1 MPTNNSSFAGGQRAL
16 FRFWGC
22 KECCRHCGHHHHH
35 LLRPHAAPTSSPL
48 PPCAL
53 RHVFPPLCPCR
64 LLAPFLAADV
74 SLATAHRPRSPYSH
88 ALCYISTPTPL
99 DRYRSTRATVS
110 RKARNGAK
118 QPLTPTWTCHDGY
131 CYKRRVLSNKRFDS
145 APTKR
150 ARGRRWWSRSRFGF
164 KPSRQRCAVR
174 VPFLPV
180 FGDRFFDTFFSA
192 MPTSLDHKTLRPVA
206 RMNRRR
212 HRRLPLLKRSRIC
225 YDIHGGRKQSPA
237 AVGAVKERLHALRK
251 LIPRKTDSVKKK
263 ETATDRIFEET
274 AEYILLLRAQVEVL
288 KLLVDFH
295 SPSCME
301 KNGGMQ

>member
-1 MPTNNSSFAGGQRAL
+1 
-16 FRFWGC
+16 
-22 KECCRHCGHHHHH
+22 
-35 LLRPHAAPTSSPL
+35 
-48 PPCAL
+48 
-53 RHVFPPLCPCR
+53 
-64 LLAPFLAADV
+64 
-74 SLATAHRPRSPYSH
+74 
-88 ALCYISTPTPL
+88 PL

-118 QPLTPTWTCHDGY
+118 QPLTPT
-131 CYKRRVLSNKRFDS
+131 
-145 APTKR
+145 
-150 ARGRRWWSRSRFGF
+150 
-164 KPSRQRCAVR
+164 
-174 VPFLPV
+174 
-180 FGDRFFDTFFSA
+180 
-192 MPTSLDHKTLRPVA
+192 
-206 RMNRRR
+206 RR

-251 LIPRKTDSVKKK
+251 LIPRKTDSVKEK

-295 SPSCME
+295 SPSSCME